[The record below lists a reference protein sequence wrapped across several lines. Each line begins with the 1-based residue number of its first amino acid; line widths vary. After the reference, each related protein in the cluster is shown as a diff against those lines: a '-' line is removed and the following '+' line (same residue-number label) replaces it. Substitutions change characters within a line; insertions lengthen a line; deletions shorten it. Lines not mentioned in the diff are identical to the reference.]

1 MKTLA
6 LPVLSAVA
14 AVLSSGETHA
24 QYFEARNAAMGG
36 VGVASSDYLAAG
48 WANPALLTRRGE
60 SDDFGILLP
69 AFGARFFDETGLLE
83 DIDDFV
89 DAYDALEANPS
100 ADPNDYADLANQLG
114 ALSNRGLD
122 AELGAGLM
130 FAAPSESLG
139 WALHVR
145 TYADLQALTQI
156 DDQDVDAIRDALAN
170 NLGTLPT
177 LASEVRLIGVNVT
190 EVGLSLATK
199 LDLGGFALAVGA
211 TPKFQRIDTYNYSV
225 NANNF
230 EIDDFDDDRY
240 RNDDSGFNV
249 DVGAAFDTPVGITV
263 GLMVR
268 DLIAR
273 TYQTEAVGVGP
284 DSFTYEIG
292 PQATLG
298 AAWTFGMLTL
308 AADADLLV
316 RERFDDAV
324 LANSVEGLADDIQ
337 LVRVG
342 AELDLASWIQLRG
355 GYQFDIEDNLDGVI
369 TAGLGISPFDVIRLD
384 LSASYIDEESF
395 GFAAQFGLQF

>member
-1 MKTLA
+1 MKSLT
-6 LPVLSAVA
+6 VLSLTA
-14 AVLSSGETHA
+14 AAALVPGIARA

-48 WANPALLTRRGE
+48 FANPALLTRRGE

-69 AFGARFFDETGLLE
+69 ALGATVFDETNLLE
-83 DIDDFV
+83 DVNDFV
-89 DAYDALEANPS
+89 DAYDELEANPS
-100 ADPNDYADLANQLG
+100 ADPADYAALADRL
-114 ALSNRGLD
+114 ADLSNRGLD
-122 AELGAGLM
+122 AQLGAGLM
-130 FAAPSESLG
+130 IAAPSERLG
-139 WALHVR
+139 WALHVH

-156 DDQDVDAIRDALAN
+156 DDQDVQAIRDALAN
-170 NLGTLPT
+170 NAGALPT

-199 LDLGGFALAVGA
+199 LELGGFGLSLGA

-230 EIDDFDDDRY
+230 ELDDFDSDEY

-249 DVGAAFDTPVGITV
+249 DVGAAFDTPIGVTV

-268 DLIAR
+268 DLISR
-273 TYQTEAVGVGP
+273 TYETEAVGVGP

-292 PQATLG
+292 TQATLG
-298 AAWTFGMLTL
+298 AAWTVGMLTL
-308 AADADLLV
+308 AADADLLT
-316 RERFDDAV
+316 RERFDDTA
-324 LANSVEGLADDIQ
+324 LSNSAGGLVDDIQ

-342 AELDLASWIQLRG
+342 AELDLASWVQLRG
-355 GYQFDIEDNLDGVI
+355 GYQFDMEDRLDGVI
-369 TAGLGISPFDVIRLD
+369 TAGLGISPFDVLRID
-384 LSASYIDEESF
+384 LSASYVDEQSY

>member
-1 MKTLA
+1 MKSFS
-6 LPVLSAVA
+6 LPVLSLTVA
-14 AVLSSGETHA
+14 SLAGSVQA

-48 WANPALLTRRGE
+48 FANPALLTRRGE

-69 AFGARFFDETGLLE
+69 TLGAQVFDKTGLLE
-83 DIDDFV
+83 DVDDFV

-100 ADPNDYADLANQLG
+100 NDPNDYIALAEQLG

-122 AELGAGLM
+122 ADLGAGLVI
-130 FAAPSESLG
+130 AAPSERLG
-139 WALHVR
+139 WALHAR

-156 DDQDVDAIRDALAN
+156 SDQDVQAIRDSLAN
-170 NLGTLPT
+170 NAGVLPD
-177 LASEVRLIGVNVT
+177 LNSEVRLIGVNVT
-190 EVGLSLATK
+190 EIGLSLATK
-199 LDLGGFALAVGA
+199 VDFGGIALSLGA

-268 DLIAR
+268 DLISR
-273 TYQTEAVGVGP
+273 TYETEAVGVGP

-298 AAWTFGMLTL
+298 AAWTVGMLTL
-308 AADADLLV
+308 AADADLLT
-316 RERFDDAV
+316 RERFDDAT
-324 LANSVEGLADDIQ
+324 LSNSTRGLVDDIQ
-337 LVRVG
+337 LLRVG
-342 AELDLASWIQLRG
+342 AELDLASWVQLRG
-355 GYQFDIEDNLDGVI
+355 GYQFDLEDNLDGVI
-369 TAGLGISPFDVIRLD
+369 TAGIGLSPFDVVRLD
-384 LSASYIDEESF
+384 LSAAYVDEESY